1 MRKTLLTFYGLAC
14 MACLHAQEVTR
25 TAEGAKNFIRTQ
37 DVTEEIRFYSDD
49 IVRVIKVPRT
59 PKCPTKKA
67 IRSSRHRK
75 T

>member
-49 IVRVIKVPRT
+49 IVRVIKYPARQM
-59 PKCPTKKA
+59 PDKKA

>member
-37 DVTEEIRFYSDD
+37 DVTEEIRFYSDA
-49 IVRVIKVPRT
+49 IVRGT
-59 PKCPTKKA
+59 
-67 IRSSRHRK
+67 
-75 T
+75 